1 MRILVDTNWYV
12 SLLIKKNES
21 RLHFILINPSFEL
34 IISAQLLAEL
44 TGKITEKKFRKYF
57 SIEYGLQFV
66 DILKLRATV
75 MSVTSEVS
83 ICRDLKD
90 NYLLALAKDAKADFL
105 ITGDKDLFEIQ
116 KFENTIICTLDD
128 FLQKHFQK

>member
-57 SIEYGLQFV
+57 SIEYGPQFV

-105 ITGDKDLFEIQ
+105 ITGDEDLLEIQ
-116 KFENTIICTLDD
+116 EFESTIICTLND